1 MTREDTVLFPA
12 IHMIVS
18 PHEYDALGEEFE
30 QKEHQLFG
38 SDGFEGMVA
47 QVAAIEK
54 NLGIFDLH
62 RFTPK

>member
-1 MTREDTVLFPA
+1 MLFPA
-12 IHMIVS
+12 IHTIVS

-30 QKEHQLFG
+30 RKEHQLFG
-38 SDGFEGMVA
+38 SDGFEGMVE

-54 NLGIFDLH
+54 ELGIFDLD